1 MARWRK
7 ITKNLDQIRGDLARI
22 SIGYLSN
29 TTLEAGVH
37 KSQGTRSAGK
47 LNCVHLIF
55 MGTQCGICFVTLLA
69 LRIFGWLLGFWK
81 ICEPLVW
88 CIPVTLTCVMG

>member
-7 ITKNLDQIRGDLARI
+7 IVTNLDQIHGDLARI
-22 SIGYLSN
+22 STGYLSN
-29 TTLEAGVH
+29 TSRGAQIPRHQVSWET
-37 KSQGTRSAGK
+37 K
-47 LNCVHLIF
+47 LCAPNI
-55 MGTQCGICFVTLLA
+55 CGYSVWNLLYVTLLA

-88 CIPVTLTCVMG
+88 CIPVTLTCIMGRH